1 MDTPMAVTHAIAV
14 AHRIILNLG
23 IVSLLTARDVSR
35 RLKAAARL

>member
-1 MDTPMAVTHAIAV
+1 MDIPTAVTHAIA
-14 AHRIILNLG
+14 AARSSTLNLG